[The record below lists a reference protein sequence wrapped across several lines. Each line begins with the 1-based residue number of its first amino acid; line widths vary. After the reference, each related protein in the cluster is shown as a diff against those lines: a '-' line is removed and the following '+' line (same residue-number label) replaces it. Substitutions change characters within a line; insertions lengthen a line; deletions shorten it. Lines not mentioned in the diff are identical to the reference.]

1 MIGLNGSADDVA
13 TSKIYKGFQT
23 IIPAKIRNEMDITL
37 EDTLNWKIEDDV
49 IVVKVKKQR
58 SLNDLA
64 QFAISLD
71 EETDVVELKKKSGR
85 GER

>member
-1 MIGLNGSADDVA
+1 MNGSVDGVES
-13 TSKIYKGFQT
+13 SKIYKGFQT
-23 IIPAKIRNEMDITL
+23 IIPIKIRKEMDITL

-58 SLNDLA
+58 PLNDLA

-71 EETDVVELKKKSGR
+71 EETDVVDLKKKSGR
-85 GER
+85 GEF